1 MAVEDMA
8 STKPTAR
15 AVCQGRPRASEAAAM
30 AKAVPSTCAPP
41 KPKMA
46 LRMSHSIEGCT
57 SRPIRNSRITTPNS
71 ANFMTSAWS
80 PTSDRANGPMTT
92 PAIR

>member
-1 MAVEDMA
+1 MAVDDMA
-8 STKPTAR
+8 STIPTAR
-15 AVCQGRPRASEAAAM
+15 AVCQGRPSSIEAAAM
-30 AKAVPSTCAPP
+30 ATEVPTTCAPP

-57 SRPIRNSRITTPNS
+57 SRPIRNSRMTTPNS

-80 PTSDRANGPMTT
+80 PTSDRAKGPMTT